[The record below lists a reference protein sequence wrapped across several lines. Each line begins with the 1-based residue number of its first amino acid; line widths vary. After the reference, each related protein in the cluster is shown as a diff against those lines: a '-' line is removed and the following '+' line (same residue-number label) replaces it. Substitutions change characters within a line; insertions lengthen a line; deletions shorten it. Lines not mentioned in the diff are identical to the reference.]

1 MKKKLEKY
9 EIEEIDIK
17 MLFAVLT
24 WGFLLILSPL
34 LKIICNITNIYKV
47 NLIYMI
53 LINLCLCTIGFIL
66 FKIYIGITISIYILT
81 LIFIIIE
88 NIFMNNNI
96 YFKGTVSYIILIIS
110 FANLISAILLLFIIS
125 IKIIQESIKKNSGKV
140 VALKN
145 IIILTPVI
153 ISLGFT
159 LSFGSM
165 GVLFSKP
172 EEIKVINKNIQY
184 NIRIVGFLTARDE
197 ATYIY
202 NKSINSLLMKKIYNN
217 EIPPEI
223 LAENND
229 YY

>member
-1 MKKKLEKY
+1 
-9 EIEEIDIK
+9 
-17 MLFAVLT
+17 
-24 WGFLLILSPL
+24 
-34 LKIICNITNIYKV
+34 
-47 NLIYMI
+47 
-53 LINLCLCTIGFIL
+53 
-66 FKIYIGITISIYILT
+66 
-81 LIFIIIE
+81 
-88 NIFMNNNI
+88 
-96 YFKGTVSYIILIIS
+96 
-110 FANLISAILLLFIIS
+110 
-125 IKIIQESIKKNSGKV
+125 
-140 VALKN
+140 
-145 IIILTPVI
+145 
-153 ISLGFT
+153 
-159 LSFGSM
+159 M